1 MVEKQD
7 PLVAASP
14 MARHLYN
21 ELLAAVTPIGPF
33 QKEVKKTSI
42 HLVRGSA
49 FVGVHPRKEHLL
61 LTIKAEKPIQSARI
75 SKTEQVSKNRWH
87 LDLKI
92 ASNKEIDAEL
102 IAWLRQAYDLCL

>member
-7 PLVAASP
+7 ALVAASP

-21 ELLAAVTPIGPF
+21 ELLAAITAIGPF

-61 LTIKAEKPIQSARI
+61 LTIKAEKPPCHTR
-75 SKTEQVSKNRWH
+75 
-87 LDLKI
+87 
-92 ASNKEIDAEL
+92 
-102 IAWLRQAYDLCL
+102 LRRTRRDF